1 MSQKA
6 LIISIQGT
14 NLSKME
20 KVLLSKEK
28 PWGIILFKRN
38 LKSYLQVKK
47 LIKEIKDLTKNK
59 YFPIIIDEEGGTVSR
74 LQNIINHDF
83 NSKFWGDLYK
93 DDKVLCERIFKHYL
107 ISISKILTDLGIN
120 INTIPVLDIL
130 RNNTNKIIGDRSF
143 SKNKYIVK
151 QLGDL
156 TLKYLE
162 LNKIGGIAK
171 HIPGHGAAISDS
183 HKKMPNVNL
192 SFNKLNETDFYPF
205 KLNSIK
211 FAMTAH
217 IRYRNL
223 DKKNVATFSKKI
235 IKNIIRKKMKFRGI
249 LISDDISMKALKYS
263 ISQNTTQAFNAG
275 CDIVLHC
282 NGKYNEMLIVA
293 KNSPLLSSFVIKKTS
308 QLINIIR

>member
-93 DDKVLCERIFKHYL
+93 DDKVLCERIFKH
-107 ISISKILTDLGIN
+107 
-120 INTIPVLDIL
+120 
-130 RNNTNKIIGDRSF
+130 
-143 SKNKYIVK
+143 
-151 QLGDL
+151 
-156 TLKYLE
+156 
-162 LNKIGGIAK
+162 
-171 HIPGHGAAISDS
+171 
-183 HKKMPNVNL
+183 
-192 SFNKLNETDFYPF
+192 
-205 KLNSIK
+205 
-211 FAMTAH
+211 
-217 IRYRNL
+217 
-223 DKKNVATFSKKI
+223 
-235 IKNIIRKKMKFRGI
+235 
-249 LISDDISMKALKYS
+249 
-263 ISQNTTQAFNAG
+263 
-275 CDIVLHC
+275 
-282 NGKYNEMLIVA
+282 
-293 KNSPLLSSFVIKKTS
+293 
-308 QLINIIR
+308 